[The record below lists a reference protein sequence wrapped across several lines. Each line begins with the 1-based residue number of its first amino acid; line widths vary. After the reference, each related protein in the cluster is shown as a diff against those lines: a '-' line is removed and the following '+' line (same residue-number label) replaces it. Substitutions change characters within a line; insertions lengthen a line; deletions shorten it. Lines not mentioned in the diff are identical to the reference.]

1 MGICI
6 TPVSPSSPD
15 TQIQGF
21 DVMIAL
27 LSFLMGMITDLYGIT
42 ERTILKL
49 IKYYNKILLIIKQV
63 YILMTL
69 LPFTDSL
76 LFMIYQYVLKQKAEI
91 TSSSLKR

>member
-1 MGICI
+1 M

-42 ERTILKL
+42 ERTMLKL
-49 IKYYNKILLIIKQV
+49 IKNHNNILLIIRAI
-63 YILMTL
+63 YINGSVG
-69 LPFTDSL
+69 FH
-76 LFMIYQYVLKQKAEI
+76 
-91 TSSSLKR
+91 R

>member
-1 MGICI
+1 MEPTSKVISRRFLGICI

-42 ERTILKL
+42 ERKNAGFTK
-49 IKYYNKILLIIKQV
+49 KNYNKILLITKQIHINSV
-63 YILMTL
+63 GFI
-69 LPFTDSL
+69 DN
-76 LFMIYQYVLKQKAEI
+76 
-91 TSSSLKR
+91 SSL